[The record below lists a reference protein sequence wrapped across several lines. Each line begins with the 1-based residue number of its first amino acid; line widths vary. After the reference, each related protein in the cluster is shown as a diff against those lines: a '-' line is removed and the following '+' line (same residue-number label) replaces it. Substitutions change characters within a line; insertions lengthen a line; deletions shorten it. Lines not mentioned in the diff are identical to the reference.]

1 MNIRKLGFASLVVL
15 NLIAIGVSAPAD
27 QVFNAAFAAITGG
40 SINNTPIGATTASTG
55 RFTTLT
61 ATGLGSFSGGLSGS
75 GGFNFGGNATIS
87 TNSATAVTSI
97 CAGTTTGLCT
107 IGGGFN
113 TIQFGS
119 NIILPLGLT
128 GTGSIQATGNPGTGL
143 LFTNVNQVALQG
155 NGVVGVAVNGA
166 GQTRV
171 AAGLDVIGTITLNG
185 AAVVASKTCIA
196 ATATLTIVNGLV
208 TATSGC

>member
-1 MNIRKLGFASLVVL
+1 MNTRKLGFASLVVL

-40 SINNTPIGATTASTG
+40 SINNTPIGAATASTG

-97 CAGTTTGLCT
+97 CAGTTTGLCIIGGGANVISILSPITT
-107 IGGGFN
+107 IGG
-113 TIQFGS
+113 
-119 NIILPLGLT
+119 
-128 GTGSIQATGNPGTGL
+128 
-143 LFTNVNQVALQG
+143 V
-155 NGVVGVAVNGA
+155 
-166 GQTRV
+166 
-171 AAGLDVIGTITLNG
+171 
-185 AAVVASKTCIA
+185 AVVASKTCIA
-196 ATATLTIVNGLV
+196 AAATLTIVNGLV